1 MSAKKILNSAA
12 MDGRFLILAFR
23 DERKSQ
29 RLGRQPAPV
38 ELLQ

>member
-1 MSAKKILNSAA
+1 MNAKMSNSAA
-12 MDGRFLILAFR
+12 MDGRFLILALR

-29 RLGRQPAPV
+29 RFGRLQAPM